1 MAAVARKHAIVHG
14 RSSIHSSTYRK
25 MNGAFIAPEIWESRW
40 RILLGFQTS
49 GCLVALLIL
58 LRFLLTEKVTRS
70 YKTLGYLVGVSG
82 MHMLGLLGLG
92 DIDWN

>member
-1 MAAVARKHAIVHG
+1 MVPLSLQRFGKVD
-14 RSSIHSSTYRK
+14 
-25 MNGAFIAPEIWESRW
+25 GAYYWGNV
-40 RILLGFQTS
+40 LGFQTS

-58 LRFLLTEKVTRS
+58 LRFLRTEKVTRS